1 MLSLQ
6 ADPEVAQAITLMKQR
21 ILFLVLLALST
32 GTLSAA
38 EKLDALR
45 KVGAKINIGKDGSV
59 SVHFSVPK
67 PPRGPFGEPIFD
79 PNFRPPPPLESA
91 QLETLANIP
100 KLHSLKLSGIAL
112 RPKAFETLKILT
124 VARDLQTLD
133 LRNVRGINDQALAH
147 LASLANLEALNLED
161 CRSVTNAG
169 LAPLAKLKNLRTLS
183 LRSTQVT
190 DDGLAALSQAR
201 NLETLVL
208 EFTRVRGPG
217 LVHLEHLP
225 KLAVLSLNPNRNT
238 ADKTQI
244 DLSPLAEG
252 FLGLRALKVG
262 GNNLTD
268 AHLASVATV
277 KNLQTLTFLTLGF
290 TKFTDAGL
298 APLAN
303 LPHLRELRIN
313 GSVKVTDAGMMHLT
327 KLNRLE
333 KLDLGRTGISSASA
347 ASLGKLT
354 ALKELEV
361 VGSGFGPDGI
371 QALRKLNPKVRVTLH
386 RPLY

>member
-1 MLSLQ
+1 
-6 ADPEVAQAITLMKQR
+6 MKPR
-21 ILFLVLLALST
+21 ALLLVLLAFAAS
-32 GTLSAA
+32 TLSAA
-38 EKLDALR
+38 DKLDALR
-45 KVGAKINIGKDGSV
+45 KAGAKISTSPDGSV
-59 SVHFSVPK
+59 SIHFSVPK
-67 PPRGPFGEPIFD
+67 PPSGPFGEPIFD
-79 PNFRPPPPLESA
+79 PNFRPSPPLEAA

-100 KLHSLKLSGIAL
+100 KLRSLKLSGKAL
-112 RPKAFETLKILT
+112 RPKAFETLEILT
-124 VARDLQTLD
+124 AARDLRTLD
-133 LRNVRGINDQALAH
+133 LRNVRGINDEALTH
-147 LASLANLEALNLED
+147 LAS
-161 CRSVTNAG
+161 
-169 LAPLAKLKNLRTLS
+169 LAKLKNLRTLS

-201 NLETLVL
+201 NLETLIL
-208 EFTRVRGPG
+208 EFTRVHGPG

-252 FLGLRALKVG
+252 FLALQALKVG

-277 KNLQTLTFLTLGF
+277 KNLQTLTFRTLGF

-298 APLAN
+298 ASLAN
-303 LPHLRELRIN
+303 LSHLRELRIN
-313 GSVKVTDAGMMHLT
+313 GSVKVTDAGMVHLT
-327 KLNRLE
+327 TRNQLE
-333 KLDLGRTGISSASA
+333 KLDLGRTRISSAAA
-347 ASLGKLT
+347 ASLGKLP

-386 RPLY
+386 RPLN

>member
-1 MLSLQ
+1 
-6 ADPEVAQAITLMKQR
+6 MKPV
-21 ILFLVLLALST
+21 IPSLFLGFALLAFQLNAQD
-32 GTLSAA
+32 G
-38 EKLDALR
+38 LDSLR
-45 KVGAKINIGKDGSV
+45 KAGAKIAKSPDGSI

-67 PPRGPFGEPIFD
+67 PPSGPFGQPIFD
-79 PNFRPPPPLESA
+79 PNFRPPPPLEAA

-100 KLHSLKLSGIAL
+100 KLRSLKLSGIAL
-112 RPKAFETLKILT
+112 RPKAFETLEVLT
-124 VARDLQTLD
+124 AAHDLRTLD
-133 LRNVRGINDQALAH
+133 LRNVRGINDEALAH

-208 EFTRVRGPG
+208 EFTRVSGPG

-252 FLGLRALKVG
+252 FLALRALKVG

-277 KNLQTLTFLTLGF
+277 KSLQTLTFRTLGF

-303 LPHLRELRIN
+303 LTNLRELRIN
-313 GSVKVTDAGMMHLT
+313 GSVKVSDAGMVHLT

-333 KLDLGRTGISSASA
+333 KLDLGRTRISFA
-347 ASLGKLT
+347 AAANLGKLP

>member
-1 MLSLQ
+1 MKPSILS
-6 ADPEVAQAITLMKQR
+6 
-21 ILFLVLLALST
+21 FLLLGFALIVFQ
-32 GTLSAA
+32 LSAQDG
-38 EKLDALR
+38 LDSLR
-45 KVGAKINIGKDGSV
+45 KAGAKIAKSPDGSI

-67 PPRGPFGEPIFD
+67 PPSGPFGQPVFD
-79 PNFRPPPPLESA
+79 PNFQPPPPLEKA
-91 QLETLANIP
+91 QLETLSKIP
-100 KLHSLKLSGIAL
+100 SLRSLKLSGIAI
-112 RPKAFETLKILT
+112 RPKATETLGIIKGATGL
-124 VARDLQTLD
+124 RTLD
-133 LRNVRGINDQALAH
+133 LRNVRDVNDEALAH

-169 LAPLAKLKNLRTLS
+169 LTPLAKLKNLRTLS

-277 KNLQTLTFLTLGF
+277 KSLQTLTFRTLGF

-303 LPHLRELRIN
+303 LTNLRELRIN
-313 GSVKVTDAGMMHLT
+313 GSVKVTDAGMVHLT

-333 KLDLGRTGISSASA
+333 KLDLGRTQISSAAA
-347 ASLGKLT
+347 ASLGKLP

>member
-1 MLSLQ
+1 MKPIITSFFLLGFALIGFQ
-6 ADPEVAQAITLMKQR
+6 LRAQDE
-21 ILFLVLLALST
+21 FES
-32 GTLSAA
+32 
-38 EKLDALR
+38 LR
-45 KVGAKINIGKDGSV
+45 KAGANIAKNTDGSI

-67 PPRGPFGEPIFD
+67 PPRGPFGGPVFD
-79 PNFRPPPPLESA
+79 PNFRPPPPLEAA

-100 KLHSLKLSGIAL
+100 KLRSLKLSGIAL
-112 RPKAFETLKILT
+112 RPKAFETLEILT
-124 VARDLQTLD
+124 DARSLRTLD
-133 LRNVRGINDQALAH
+133 LRNVRGINDQALTH
-147 LASLANLEALNLED
+147 LALLANVEALNLED
-161 CRSVTNAG
+161 CRAVTNAG
-169 LAPLAKLKNLRTLS
+169 LTPLAKLKNLSTLS

-190 DDGLAALSQAR
+190 DDGLVALSQAR

-208 EFTRVRGPG
+208 EFTRVSGTG

-252 FLGLRALKVG
+252 FLALRALKVG

-277 KNLQTLTFLTLGF
+277 KNLQTLTFRTLGF

-303 LPHLRELRIN
+303 LTHLRELSIN
-313 GSVKVTDAGMMHLT
+313 GSVKVTDAGMVHLT
-327 KLNRLE
+327 NLNRLE
-333 KLDLGRTGISSASA
+333 KLDLGRTRISSAVV
-347 ASLGKLT
+347 ASLGKLP

>member
-1 MLSLQ
+1 MKPSILS
-6 ADPEVAQAITLMKQR
+6 
-21 ILFLVLLALST
+21 FLLLGFALIVFQ
-32 GTLSAA
+32 LSAQDG
-38 EKLDALR
+38 LDSLR
-45 KVGAKINIGKDGSV
+45 KAGAKIAKSPDGSI

-67 PPRGPFGEPIFD
+67 PPSGPFGQPVFD
-79 PNFRPPPPLESA
+79 PNFRPPPPLEKA
-91 QLETLANIP
+91 QLETLSKIP
-100 KLHSLKLSGIAL
+100 SLRSLNLSGIAI
-112 RPKAFETLKILT
+112 RPKATETLGIIKGATGL
-124 VARDLQTLD
+124 RTLD

-147 LASLANLEALNLED
+147 LASLASLEALNLED
-161 CRSVTNAG
+161 CRAVTNAG
-169 LAPLAKLKNLRTLS
+169 LTPLAKLKNLRTLS

-208 EFTRVRGPG
+208 EFTRVSGPG

-252 FLGLRALKVG
+252 FLALRALKVG

-277 KNLQTLTFLTLGF
+277 KNLQTLTFRTLGF

-303 LPHLRELRIN
+303 LTNLRELRIN
-313 GSVKVTDAGMMHLT
+313 GSVKVTDVGMVHLT

-333 KLDLGRTGISSASA
+333 KLDLGRTRISSAAA
-347 ASLGKLT
+347 ASLGKLP

-371 QALRKLNPKVRVTLH
+371 QALRKLNPKVRVSLH
-386 RPLY
+386 RPLN

>member
-1 MLSLQ
+1 
-6 ADPEVAQAITLMKQR
+6 MKLR
-21 ILFLVLLALST
+21 ALLPILLAFFA
-32 GTLSAA
+32 GTLAA
-38 EKLDALR
+38 ADKLDSLR
-45 KVGAKINIGKDGSV
+45 KVGAKINVGKDGSV
-59 SVHFSVPK
+59 SVHFSVPG

-79 PNFRPPPPLESA
+79 PNFRPPSPLEAA

-112 RPKAFETLKILT
+112 RPKAFETLEILT
-124 VARDLQTLD
+124 DARDLRTLD

-169 LAPLAKLKNLRTLS
+169 LTPLAKLKNLRTLS

-277 KNLQTLTFLTLGF
+277 KSLQTLTFRTLGF

-303 LPHLRELRIN
+303 LTNLRELRIN
-313 GSVKVTDAGMMHLT
+313 GSVKVTDAGMVHLT

-333 KLDLGRTGISSASA
+333 KIDLGRTRISSAA
-347 ASLGKLT
+347 TASLGKLP
-354 ALKELEV
+354 ALQELEV

-371 QALRKLNPKVRVTLH
+371 QALRKLNPKVRASLH
-386 RPLY
+386 RPLN

>member
-1 MLSLQ
+1 MK
-6 ADPEVAQAITLMKQR
+6 PRTLLP
-21 ILFLVLLALST
+21 ILLAFFA

-38 EKLDALR
+38 DKLDSLR
-45 KVGAKINIGKDGSV
+45 KVGAKINVGKDGSV
-59 SVHFSVPK
+59 SIHFSVPK

-79 PNFRPPPPLESA
+79 PNFRPPPPLEAA

-100 KLHSLKLSGIAL
+100 KLRSLKLSGIAL
-112 RPKAFETLKILT
+112 RPKAFETLEILT
-124 VARDLQTLD
+124 DARDLRTLD
-133 LRNVRGINDQALAH
+133 LRNVRGINDEALAH

-161 CRSVTNAG
+161 CRSVTNAS
-169 LAPLAKLKNLRTLS
+169 LTPLAKLKNLRTLS

-208 EFTRVRGPG
+208 EFTRVSGPG

-252 FLGLRALKVG
+252 FLALRALKVG

-277 KNLQTLTFLTLGF
+277 KNLQTLTFRTLGF

-303 LPHLRELRIN
+303 LTNLRELRIN
-313 GSVKVTDAGMMHLT
+313 GSVKVSDAGMVHLT

-333 KLDLGRTGISSASA
+333 KLDLGRTRISSAVV
-347 ASLGKLT
+347 ASLGKLP

>member
-1 MLSLQ
+1 MKPSILS
-6 ADPEVAQAITLMKQR
+6 
-21 ILFLVLLALST
+21 FLLLGFALIVFQ
-32 GTLSAA
+32 LSAQDG
-38 EKLDALR
+38 LDSLR
-45 KVGAKINIGKDGSV
+45 KAGAKIAKSPDGSI

-67 PPRGPFGEPIFD
+67 PPSGPFGQPVFD
-79 PNFRPPPPLESA
+79 PNFRPPPPLEKA
-91 QLETLANIP
+91 QLETLSKIP
-100 KLHSLKLSGIAL
+100 SLRSLNLSGIAI
-112 RPKAFETLKILT
+112 RPKATETLGIIKGATGL
-124 VARDLQTLD
+124 RTLD

-147 LASLANLEALNLED
+147 LASLASLEALNLED
-161 CRSVTNAG
+161 CRAVTNAG
-169 LAPLAKLKNLRTLS
+169 LTPLAKLKNLRTLS

-208 EFTRVRGPG
+208 EFTRVSGPG

-252 FLGLRALKVG
+252 FLALRALKVG

-277 KNLQTLTFLTLGF
+277 KSLQTLTFRTLGF

-303 LPHLRELRIN
+303 LTNLRELSIN
-313 GSVKVTDAGMMHLT
+313 GSVKVTDVGMVHLT

-333 KLDLGRTGISSASA
+333 KLDLGRTRISSAAA
-347 ASLGKLT
+347 ASLGKLP

-386 RPLY
+386 RPLN